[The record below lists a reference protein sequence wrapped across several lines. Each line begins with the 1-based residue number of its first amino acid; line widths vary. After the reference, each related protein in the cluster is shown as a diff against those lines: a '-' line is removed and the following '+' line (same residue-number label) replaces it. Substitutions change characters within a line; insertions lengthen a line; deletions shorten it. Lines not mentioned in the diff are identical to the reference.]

1 MEHVLYHLIHSIMA
15 HLDKNN
21 ILINSQHVLYHSIMA
36 HLDKNNIVINSQHV
50 LYHSIMAHLDKNNI
64 LINSQHGFHAK
75 HSCESQLLSTVGS
88 LARSLNNHKQ
98 TNVLILGFSKVFDPV
113 PHQRLR
119 LKLKH
124 WHPGKDMAL
133 DQFLAYKQD
142 TVGCS

>member
-1 MEHVLYHLIHSIMA
+1 MCCKIMEHVLYHSIMA

-36 HLDKNNIVINSQHV
+36 HLDKNNILINSQHV
-50 LYHSIMAHLDKNNI
+50 LIHSIMAHLDKNNI

-88 LARSLNNHKQ
+88 LARSLNHNKQ
-98 TNVLILGFSKVFDPV
+98 THILILDFSKVFDTV

-133 DQFLAYKQD
+133 DQCLDYK
-142 TVGCS
+142 